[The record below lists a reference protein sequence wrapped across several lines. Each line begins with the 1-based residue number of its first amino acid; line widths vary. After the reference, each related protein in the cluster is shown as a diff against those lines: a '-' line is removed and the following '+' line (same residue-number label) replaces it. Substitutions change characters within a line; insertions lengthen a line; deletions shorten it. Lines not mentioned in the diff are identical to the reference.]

1 VIGADR
7 EHGLLVRTGLG
18 VLAVQRLQ
26 LEFKK
31 PLDWRA
37 FLNGNPRILGARLG
51 QG

>member
-1 VIGADR
+1 
-7 EHGLLVRTGLG
+7 VRTGLG